1 MELITY
7 DDLNRWADT
16 IESETLLPR
25 LIALLIYETAPLST
39 KIDMPWGSATRL
51 GGYDGKVICEEGT
64 HFVCEGNSVWELGTN
79 NNCKKKADD
88 DYHKRKS
95 NPLGIDPSE

>member
-16 IESETLLPR
+16 IESGALLPR
-25 LIALLIYETAPLST
+25 LIALLIYETAPLSI

-51 GGYDGKVICEEGT
+51 GGFDGMVICEDGT
-64 HFVCEGNSVWELGTN
+64 HFVCEGISLWELVTN
-79 NNCKKKADD
+79 
-88 DYHKRKS
+88 
-95 NPLGIDPSE
+95 